1 VPSDQAGEPINHGKG
16 TIMKKTAHR
25 KPAIAADNKETFT
38 PTARETLLLREFLEH
53 CPQQRRRRQ

>member
-1 VPSDQAGEPINHGKG
+1 
-16 TIMKKTAHR
+16 MKKTAHR